1 MLQTLVSLWFW
12 AFTVT
17 VIIVGSILLIPV
29 YLATVLLDRRRVIT
43 GRFWRNMA
51 VVCVAGNPFWK
62 FKVAQPVG
70 SYRPRRAVVVSN
82 HESNADAFLLSHLPW
97 EMKWLSKSSL
107 FRIPFFG
114 WCMRM
119 AGDIP
124 LSRGERNS
132 TSAAMEMAA
141 SWLKKDMAV
150 MVFPEGTRSPNGTM
164 LPFKDGAFR
173 LAIEQG
179 ADLLPIAVGGT
190 REAVPKGTWKIG
202 DVSALVKVG
211 EPISTVG
218 MTVADV
224 ETLKA
229 EARRRIQALR
239 EEIAAARGVSLQDGD
254 AATGD

>member
-1 MLQTLVSLWFW
+1 MMQTLVSLWFW
-12 AFTVT
+12 AATSSI
-17 VIIVGSILLIPV
+17 IIVGSILLIPV
-29 YLATVLLDRRRVIT
+29 FLLTVLFDKRRYLS

-51 VVCVAGNPFWK
+51 VLCVALNPYWK
-62 FKVAQPVG
+62 FKVAKPVPP
-70 SYRPRRAVVVSN
+70 YRPRKAVVVSN

-107 FRIPFFG
+107 FTIPFFG

-132 TSAAMEMAA
+132 TAKAMTLAAKWLEKEM
-141 SWLKKDMAV
+141 SV

-173 LAIEQG
+173 LAIEHG
-179 ADLLPIAVGGT
+179 ADVLPIAVGGT
-190 REAVPKGTWKIG
+190 REAVPKGTWKLSS
-202 DVSALVKVG
+202 VEALVKVG
-211 EPISTVG
+211 EPISTAG
-218 MTVADV
+218 MTMDDV
-224 ETLKA
+224 ESLKI

-239 EEIAAARGVSLQDGD
+239 EELAAMRGVSLLDP
-254 AATGD
+254 AESPSA

>member
-1 MLQTLVSLWFW
+1 MMQTLVSLCFW
-12 AFTVT
+12 TSTVSI
-17 VIIVGSILLIPV
+17 IIVGSILLIPV
-29 YLATVLLDRRRVIT
+29 FLLTVLFDKRRYLA

-51 VVCVAGNPFWK
+51 VLCVALNPYWK
-62 FKVAQPVG
+62 FKVANPVPP
-70 SYRPRRAVVVSN
+70 YRPRKAVVVSN

-107 FRIPFFG
+107 FAIPFFG

-132 TSAAMEMAA
+132 TAKAMMLAAK
-141 SWLKKDMAV
+141 WLEKGMSV

-179 ADLLPIAVGGT
+179 AEVLPIAIGGT
-190 REAVPKGTWKIG
+190 RDAMLKGSWKVG
-202 DVSALVKVG
+202 RTRALVKVG
-211 EPISTVG
+211 EPISTQG
-218 MTVADV
+218 MTLDDL
-224 ETLKA
+224 ESLKA
-229 EARRRIQALR
+229 EARARIQALR
-239 EEIAAARGVSLQDGD
+239 EEIAVMRGVSLLDPTEPP
-254 AATGD
+254 AA